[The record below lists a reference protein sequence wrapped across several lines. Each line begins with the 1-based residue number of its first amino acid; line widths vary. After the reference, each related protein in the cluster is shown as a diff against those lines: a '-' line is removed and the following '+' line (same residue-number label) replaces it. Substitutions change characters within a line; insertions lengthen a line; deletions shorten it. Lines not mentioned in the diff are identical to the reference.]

1 MSEKSRTFK
10 VRKQGREEKTGKVT
24 QSSGS
29 SSLPFK
35 CQVIANETFRS
46 RIPSLIT
53 HHDVQSGTIFLVL

>member
-1 MSEKSRTFK
+1 MSEKSKNFES
-10 VRKQGREEKTGKVT
+10 REEERRREKVT

-46 RIPSLIT
+46 RILSLIT
-53 HHDVQSGTIFLVL
+53 HHDV